1 MTTETKLHDSFPTMQ
16 VNIEGYFTFRLDGN
30 EYGDGVL
37 LYVRDEI
44 PSKLNPMRDSKH
56 WRFFHKIA
64 FEKKK
69 WLLHC
74 TYNPNRR
81 K

>member
-1 MTTETKLHDSFPTMQ
+1 MLMTTETKLHDSFPTIQ
-16 VNIEGYFTFRLDGN
+16 VNIEGYYTFRLDGN

-56 WRFFHKIA
+56 
-64 FEKKK
+64 
-69 WLLHC
+69 
-74 TYNPNRR
+74 
-81 K
+81 